1 MITPE
6 KIYRQVESLTTD
18 LIRCSLCE
26 GQKFPSLRKESSDI
40 CKIDFGETD
49 LSIVLKNRPYKE
61 IYDELLRTQAYNMKM
76 IDGALIQLMY
86 KFKKSS
92 LQRHRLA
99 FFPSPYLEEFQNNPE
114 IYEEDNI
121 YADIIKKNI
130 VPFPLRFD
138 FDCRE
143 EVVRDMEHP
152 QSHLTLG
159 QYQNCRIPVSAPLT
173 PSVFIDFVLRSF
185 YNTAFK
191 QYSNKINRF
200 RGFFVDTIAT
210 SERELSHVQLP
221 LRKRELIDRHS

>member
-6 KIYRQVESLTTD
+6 NIRHQVESLTAD
-18 LIRCSLCE
+18 LIECTLCE
-26 GQKFPSLRKESSDI
+26 EQKFPSLRHESSSI
-40 CKIDFGETD
+40 CKIDFGDVD
-49 LSIVLKNRPYKE
+49 LSIVLKNRSYKE
-61 IYDELLRTQAYNMKM
+61 IYNELFRTQAYNLKM
-76 IDGALIQLMY
+76 VDGALIQLMY
-86 KFKKSS
+86 KFEQGS
-92 LQRHRLA
+92 LLSHRLA

-121 YADIIKKNI
+121 FADILKKNI

-143 EVVRDMEHP
+143 EVVKEIDHP

-173 PSVFIDFVLRSF
+173 PSVFIEFVLRNF

-191 QYSNKINRF
+191 QYSSEIKRF
-200 RGFFVDTIAT
+200 NEVFTNTIEV

-221 LRKRELIDRHS
+221 L